1 MNFENIFDPLCPVL
15 PYPNC
20 IPIFLI
26 NHWHC
31 LPETDKLLIH
41 FYVIV
46 SDQGATIFRN
56 SGGHAQKS
64 QPCRCE
70 LWHHLKIPAKK
81 VDWKPLQVPSN
92 GMTLYGNKTI
102 AIKAQDL
109 ILRFNT

>member
-1 MNFENIFDPLCPVL
+1 M
-15 PYPNC
+15 
-20 IPIFLI
+20 
-26 NHWHC
+26 
-31 LPETDKLLIH
+31 IH

-56 SGGHAQKS
+56 SGGNAQKS

-92 GMTLYGNKTI
+92 GMTLYGDKTI